1 MRIAGS
7 VSLLRQ
13 LMKDP
18 PNVFDALMPDAH
30 LSTFF
35 TRICGELSPG
45 RVAEAG
51 E

>member
-7 VSLLRQ
+7 TSLLRQ

-30 LSTFF
+30 LS
-35 TRICGELSPG
+35 ICVVLSPG